1 MSPGEKHVP
10 SILHLSQN
18 SNLFVRAQM
27 FAFSYRFDQ
36 GRVKHE
42 GRTINPEIAP
52 TAELLH
58 AQILEL
64 HASGK
69 AKAQSKSAAVA
80 VSCWKQSDSE
90 TNDLLS
96 LTRAAKILH
105 SPESSQLHRGP
116 SFVHRPMESGLSAA
130 IDVDCTTLMG
140 LDVISKAIY

>member
-1 MSPGEKHVP
+1 
-10 SILHLSQN
+10 
-18 SNLFVRAQM
+18 
-27 FAFSYRFDQ
+27 
-36 GRVKHE
+36 VKHE

-58 AQILEL
+58 VQILEL

-116 SFVHRPMESGLSAA
+116 SFVHRPMESGLRAA

>member
-1 MSPGEKHVP
+1 M
-10 SILHLSQN
+10 
-18 SNLFVRAQM
+18 
-27 FAFSYRFDQ
+27 
-36 GRVKHE
+36 E

-96 LTRAAKILH
+96 VTHVCSQDSAFFRIFTTSSLPALRA
-105 SPESSQLHRGP
+105 
-116 SFVHRPMESGLSAA
+116 
-130 IDVDCTTLMG
+130 
-140 LDVISKAIY
+140 